1 MLNDNISSNRQLRHG
16 SDWLVAMR
24 SSWPF
29 RWRPCGP
36 IRLAGLHSV
45 KHESVR
51 RRKAAP
57 FQKMS
62 NCYDR
67 SLLELYYLEDS
78 WQRLTHV
85 LQLTG
90 IMICIQMLVQIN
102 NICVVHKHQM
112 FSKRG
117 EKSARSLTKWKNEE
131 SARAGKST
139 FLWSYALSRGRVCC
153 TGPVNASKRSN

>member
-1 MLNDNISSNRQLRHG
+1 MNNKNISYYNGFKISEKKILADPMLSRGQNYCVIALLYRKCCLKATMLHAKISSNWQLRHG
-16 SDWLVAMR
+16 YDWLVAMR

-29 RWRPCGP
+29 RWSTCGP

-51 RRKAAP
+51 LRKRAP

-67 SLLELYYLEDS
+67 SLLELYCLEES

-102 NICVVHKHQM
+102 NMCG
-112 FSKRG
+112 S
-117 EKSARSLTKWKNEE
+117 
-131 SARAGKST
+131 
-139 FLWSYALSRGRVCC
+139 
-153 TGPVNASKRSN
+153 